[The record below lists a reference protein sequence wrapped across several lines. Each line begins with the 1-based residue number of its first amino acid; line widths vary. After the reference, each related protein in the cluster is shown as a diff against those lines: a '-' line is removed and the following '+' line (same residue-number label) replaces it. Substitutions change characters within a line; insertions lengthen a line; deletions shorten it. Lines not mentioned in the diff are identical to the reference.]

1 MGSVGVFDSQHYLS
15 VGREILMKGI
25 FSISPE
31 EVKNLITQLN
41 GKHNAQYTFIPQLQN
56 LTQFHIR
63 VLRKYADEKYR
74 VDVIKGEADIED
86 FKINISP
93 NELKTLIGEKSVNE
107 LESLF

>member
-1 MGSVGVFDSQHYLS
+1 
-15 VGREILMKGI
+15 MKSI

-63 VLRKYADEKYR
+63 FLIRYADEKYR

-86 FKINISP
+86 SKINLNHI
-93 NELKTLIGEKSVNE
+93 ELKMMIGEKSVNE

>member
-1 MGSVGVFDSQHYLS
+1 
-15 VGREILMKGI
+15 MKSI
-25 FSISPE
+25 FSISRE

-63 VLRKYADEKYR
+63 VLRRYAYEKYR
-74 VDVIKGEADIED
+74 VDVIKGEAEIED
-86 FKINISP
+86 LKINLSHI
-93 NELKTLIGEKSVNE
+93 ELKMMIGEKSVNE